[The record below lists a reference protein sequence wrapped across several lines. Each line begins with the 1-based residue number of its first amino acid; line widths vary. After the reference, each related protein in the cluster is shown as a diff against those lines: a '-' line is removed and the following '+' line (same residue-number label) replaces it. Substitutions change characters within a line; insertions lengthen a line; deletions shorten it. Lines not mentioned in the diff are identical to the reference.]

1 MILNEGKIDRK
12 TENLLKNTSSI
23 KKSTDNFS
31 EINGESF
38 YADMSEVFNTNSEA
52 MFMKRLAE
60 ECDKAF
66 GYNQRIV
73 YIPVD
78 QWIDGNT
85 SAARVLLKYI
95 KARPAVFKQKFG
107 GVSFIFSNNSTKESF
122 GLITDK
128 YELAQYATLEKLLN
142 QITKDI
148 KPFVPNNT
156 PARKTP
162 ERQVVD
168 KEAVAAKKKEKNKEE
183 LVKAIATKAKE
194 IEPEIANTNE
204 IDAEAK
210 LKNAVDSDEDIARI
224 LAQVEEDE
232 KPSINKARAA
242 RMTQVNQQ
250 FLKSTIGNTTVNSI
264 LFDEKIQLEPS
275 HLKVTSINKEE
286 WDKVKFTN
294 FESEYDLNADIV
306 RMVNSLS
313 NENKNFPIAIR
324 KIDVE
329 DTSTSMDYLLTY
341 RVECEDS
348 FGKRFTFKFDIPKF
362 INNRFMMLR
371 GNEKAMSGQLML
383 LPCLKTDEDAVQLVS
398 NYKKIFV
405 YRYGMLGKS
414 YPFSDRIIKVLNKY
428 KGSGLKITRGDN
440 NIICTKY
447 ELPVDYIDLASNISV
462 ITSKDRIYYFD
473 YDVYFKKYNADLSEG
488 LPYAVDRH
496 TGKVIY
502 YTDTEKLMS
511 QVISEELCNADAD
524 FNDLYSKTKAASR
537 LNYSQASIMSNRFP
551 LVILVGYHIGLS
563 SMLKRAGIKF
573 RFDKSN
579 TCDSNEAYIRF
590 EDTYLIYNLSYESS
604 MLLNGLSE
612 CDTCNYTFA
621 EMDKRSTW
629 LDFLDEFGGRIL
641 SDGLENFKDLFMD
654 PITIEICKDCKLP
667 TDYIDLLLYAN
678 NLLADNKYNRHTDIT
693 GNRYRTNEVVAGYFY
708 IALGDAYAQYA
719 NSIRRGMKNT
729 VFTMKQT
736 AVIDAILTS
745 NISSDLSTLNALLE
759 ITTASTA
766 TFKGPSGM
774 NSDRAYGLDKRT
786 YDDSMINKLALSTG
800 FSANVGIDRQ
810 TTIDMDVDSTR
821 GFIKPTDH
829 DEMSITKTF
838 SMSEALTP
846 FGVTRDDPF
855 RSAMTYIQTSK
866 HAMRTKRSTPLLITN
881 GADEAM
887 PYLNSATYAV
897 KSQDSGV
904 VEKLTKDYMIIKYD
918 RVQPSDVPGEEGSAY
933 RIISLKETVKKN
945 SDGGFFVTVTLT
957 TDLKEGQKFNKN
969 EIIAYDA
976 YSFGKASE
984 SDDLAYNLG
993 VLTKVAIMNN
1003 DEGFED
1009 STSVSNWLSEALAS
1023 EVVAMKDTPPLSK
1036 STNIN
1041 FIAKVGDKIQE
1052 GDPLIIYQNAFDE
1065 EDANLLLKA
1074 IGSEDIVSD
1083 LGKIRLK
1090 SKYTGVVQDIKIYR
1104 TCEINEMSE
1113 SMAKI
1118 VTEYEK
1124 GIKAT
1129 KAMYNK
1135 YKVPGANTL
1144 DPDYIMPQTGKLKNC
1159 SDGIV
1164 IEFYVKYNDKLG
1176 IGDKSVAQSANK
1188 GVTKDI
1194 FPVGLEPFTKLHPEE
1209 KINAVF
1215 AARSFNARMVT
1226 SVFTAGAINKLL
1238 VELDRQVK
1246 EIMGVPYISVEEANE
1261 EH

>member
-1 MILNEGKIDRK
+1 MIFNEAKIDNK
-12 TENLLKNTSSI
+12 TEKLLKYNPSI
-23 KKSTDNFS
+23 KKSTDDYK
-31 EINGESF
+31 EIDGESF
-38 YADMSEVFNTNSEA
+38 YADMSEVFSNNTEATFMRKLSDECSKLSAYSVRVIYIPINSEA
-52 MFMKRLAE
+52 DMTAVKT
-60 ECDKAF
+60 
-66 GYNQRIV
+66 I
-73 YIPVD
+73 
-78 QWIDGNT
+78 
-85 SAARVLLKYI
+85 LKYI
-95 KARPAVFKQKFG
+95 KARPDMFKTRFSG
-107 GVSFIFSNNSTKESF
+107 LSFIFVNNSTNKN
-122 GLITDK
+122 LPVVVDK
-128 YELAQYATLEKLLN
+128 YAAMQYPTLEKLIN
-142 QITKDI
+142 EISAFPEVKSDSSAAT
-148 KPFVPNNT
+148 
-156 PARKTP
+156 RKTP
-162 ERQVVD
+162 TKQIVD
-168 KEAVAAKKKEKNKEE
+168 KEKVAADKKEKNKEE
-183 LVKAIATKAKE
+183 LVRAIAAKAKE
-194 IEPEIANTNE
+194 VEPEIANASDD
-204 IDAEAK
+204 DAEQI
-210 LKNAVDSDEDIARI
+210 LKQAVDSDEDIARI

-232 KPSINKARAA
+232 KPSINKSRAA
-242 RMTQVNQQ
+242 RMTQVNNE
-250 FLKSTIGNTTVNSI
+250 FLKSSIGSTSINSL
-264 LFDEKIQLEPS
+264 LFDDKITLEPS
-275 HLKVTSINKEE
+275 HLKVSSINKEE
-286 WDKVKFTN
+286 WDKVKFTT
-294 FESEYDLNADIV
+294 FESSYNLNSDIV
-306 RMVNSLS
+306 KMVNSLS
-313 NENKNFPIAIR
+313 DQNKSFPIAIR
-324 KIDVE
+324 NISVE

-341 RVECEDS
+341 KIECEDS
-348 FGKRFTFKFDIPKF
+348 FGKRFSFKFDIPKF

-383 LPCLKTDEDAVQLVS
+383 LPCLKTDEDAVQLVT

-405 YRYGMLGKS
+405 YRYGMVGKS
-414 YPFSDRIIKVLNKY
+414 YPFSDRVAKTVNKY
-428 KGSGLKITRGDN
+428 KGTKLKITSGDN

-462 ITSKDRIYYFD
+462 ITTPDRTYYFD
-473 YDVYFKKYNADLSEG
+473 YDIYFKKYNADLSKG
-488 LPYAVDRH
+488 LPYAIDRKSN
-496 TGKVIY
+496 TVIY
-502 YTDTEKLMS
+502 YNDDDKLMS
-511 QVISEELCNADAD
+511 QVIADELCEADAD
-524 FNDLYSKTKAASR
+524 FMDIYSKTKPANR

-551 LVILVGYHIGLS
+551 LVVLIGYHIGLS
-563 SMLKRAGIKF
+563 NLLKRAKIEF
-573 RFDKSN
+573 RLGEAREVRN
-579 TCDSNEAYIRF
+579 NEAYIRF
-590 EDTYLIYNLSYESS
+590 EDTCLIYKVSYESS

-612 CDTCNYTFA
+612 CDTRNYTFA

-654 PITIEICKDCKLP
+654 PITVEICKDCRLP
-667 TDYIDLLLYAN
+667 TDYIDLLIYAN

-708 IALGDAYAQYA
+708 IAMGDAYAQYA
-719 NSIRRGMKNT
+719 NAVRRGMKNT

-759 ITTASTA
+759 LTTASTA

-821 GFIKPTDH
+821 GFIKPTDP
-829 DEMSITKTF
+829 DEMSVTKTF

-846 FGVTRDDPF
+846 FGVQSDDPF

-866 HAMRTKRSTPLLITN
+866 HAMRTKKSTPLLITN

-887 PYLNSATYAV
+887 PYMNSATYSV
-897 KSQDSGV
+897 KAEQSGI
-904 VEKLTKDYMIIKYD
+904 VEKLTDEYMIIKYD
-918 RVQPSDVPGEEGSAY
+918 HPVPSDVPGQDGITH
-933 RIISLKETVKKN
+933 RCISLKETVKKN
-945 SDGGFFVTVTLT
+945 SDGGFYVTVTLVT
-957 TDLKEGQKFNKN
+957 RLKEGQKFKKDD
-969 EIIAYDA
+969 IIAYDA
-976 YSFGKASE
+976 YSFSKASE
-984 SDDLAYNLG
+984 SDNLAYNLG
-993 VLTKVAIMNN
+993 ALTKVAIMNN

-1036 STNIN
+1036 STHIS
-1041 FIAKVGDKIQE
+1041 FIAKVGDYIQE
-1052 GDPLIIYQNAFDE
+1052 GDPLIIYQNAFEE
-1065 EDANLLLKA
+1065 EDANLLLRA

-1118 VTEYEK
+1118 VTDYEK
-1124 GIKAT
+1124 KIKAT

-1135 YKVPGANTL
+1135 YDIPGANML

-1176 IGDKSVAQSANK
+1176 VGDKCVAQSANK
-1188 GVTKDI
+1188 GVVKDI
-1194 FPVGLEPFTKLHPEE
+1194 FPVGKEPFTALRPDE

-1226 SVFTAGAINKLL
+1226 SVFRAGAINKLL
-1238 VELDRQVK
+1238 VELDR
-1246 EIMGVPYISVEEANE
+1246 EIKDIMDVPYISVEDANE
-1261 EH
+1261 TH

>member
-12 TENLLKNTSSI
+12 TENLLKNTNSI

-60 ECDKAF
+60 ECDKAS

-95 KARPAVFKQKFG
+95 KARPAVFKQKFS

-122 GLITDK
+122 GLITNK

-148 KPFVPNNT
+148 KPFVPNNA

-210 LKNAVDSDEDIARI
+210 LKNAVDSDEDIAKI

-428 KGSGLKITRGDN
+428 KGSGLKVTRGDN

-524 FNDLYSKTKAASR
+524 FDDLYSKTKAANR

-579 TCDSNEAYIRF
+579 TCDSNEACIRF

-612 CDTCNYTFA
+612 CDTRNYTFA

-829 DEMSITKTF
+829 DEMSVTKTF

-957 TDLKEGQKFNKN
+957 TDLKEGQKFKKN

-1118 VTEYEK
+1118 VTDYEK

-1194 FPVGLEPFTKLHPEE
+1194 FPVGLEPFTKLHPDE